1 MIRKIRTHIV
11 SSGLALLIAMHMPM
25 VIAQQAQATDGAN
38 TSVDQFKVWLDK
50 QNQKNQEALQQV
62 QTTVDG
68 QSGTANAPGGVAQA
82 AFNQVLAKAMPMTP
96 DQIHEFKKAV
106 DTTQRAVA
114 VPANAPPKPISS
126 TLLVSL
132 APGETPPAIKMSMGF
147 ISSLV
152 FVDAS
157 GAAWPIQS
165 YDLGNSQA
173 FNMQWDKVSNILM
186 IQPLQPYTYAN
197 LAVRLKGLSPPVMLT
212 LIPGQSV
219 VDYRVDVTVMGQGP
233 NSQGEVSRAGLP
245 KDASQALLGVLDGI
259 PPEGSK
265 ALTVLDGS
273 GEAWLSGDVMYFR
286 SRYTVLSPAWL
297 DRMQSSDGMQAY
309 QLPPTPSILIS
320 KLGKPVDVGI
330 QGD

>member
-1 MIRKIRTHIV
+1 MINKAHIQ
-11 SSGLALLIAMHMPM
+11 LACLSFSLVFVAPTIML
-25 VIAQQAQATDGAN
+25 AQTTEASN
-38 TSVDQFKVWLDK
+38 SSVDQFKQWLQEQD
-50 QNQKNQEALQQV
+50 QKNQASLKQYQAPAATEGSAAGGS
-62 QTTVDG
+62 DI
-68 QSGTANAPGGVAQA
+68 ANA
-82 AFNQVLAKAMPMTP
+82 AFSDLLGKTMPLTP
-96 DQIHEFKKAV
+96 AQIHDFKKAV

-114 VPANAPPKPISS
+114 TPANAPPKPMSS

-132 APGETPPAIKMSMGF
+132 APGEQPPAIKMSQGF
-147 ISSLV
+147 ITSLV

-157 GAAWPIQS
+157 GAAWPIQA

-173 FNMQWDKVSNILM
+173 FNVQWDNTTNVMM
-186 IQPLQPYTYAN
+186 IQPLQAYTYAN
-197 LAVRLKGLSPPVMLT
+197 LAVRLKGLGPPVMLT

-233 NSQGEVSRAGLP
+233 NSSGMDSRVGLP
-245 KDASQALLGVLDGI
+245 KDASAALLGVLDGI

-273 GEAWLSGDVMYFR
+273 GEAWVSGGVMYYR

-297 DRMQSSDGMQAY
+297 DSMQSPDGMHAY
-309 QLPPTPSILIS
+309 QLPVTPLLLIS
-320 KLGKPVDVGI
+320 KLGKPVEVGI

>member
-1 MIRKIRTHIV
+1 
-11 SSGLALLIAMHMPM
+11 M
-25 VIAQQAQATDGAN
+25 VFAQQTQANDNTSTN
-38 TSVDQFKVWLDK
+38 TSVDQFKVWLEQ
-50 QNQKNQEALQQV
+50 QNQKNQAALQQV
-62 QTTVDG
+62 QTPAEG
-68 QSGTANAPGGVAQA
+68 PNGSAPAANDIAQV
-82 AFNQVLAKAMPMTP
+82 AFNQALAKAMPMTP
-96 DQIHEFKKAV
+96 DQIHQFKKAV

-114 VPANAPPKPISS
+114 IPANTPPKPISS

-173 FNMQWDKVSNILM
+173 FNMQWDKTSNILM

-197 LAVRLKGLSPPVMLT
+197 LAVRLKGLAPPVMLT

-245 KDASQALLGVLDGI
+245 KDASQTLLGVLDGI

-265 ALTVLDGS
+265 ALKVVDGS
-273 GEAWLSGDVMYFR
+273 GEAWLHGDVMYFR

-297 DRMQSSDGMQAY
+297 DRMQSPDGMQAY

>member
-1 MIRKIRTHIV
+1 MVNKIQT
-11 SSGLALLIAMHMPM
+11 GLLSFILLVTAPM
-25 VIAQQAQATDGAN
+25 VFAQATEDAGS
-38 TSVDQFKVWLDK
+38 SVDQFKQWLQQQD
-50 QNQKNQEALQQV
+50 QKNEASLKQYQ
-62 QTTVDG
+62 
-68 QSGTANAPGGVAQA
+68 APAKDPEKDAGENDVAKA
-82 AFNQVLAKAMPMTP
+82 AFSQLLGRTMPMTP
-96 DQIHEFKKAV
+96 DQIHNFKKAV

-114 VPANAPPKPISS
+114 IPANAPPKPMSS

-132 APGETPPAIKMSMGF
+132 APGEQPPAIKMSQGF

-157 GAAWPIQS
+157 GAAWPIQA

-173 FNMQWDKVSNILM
+173 FNVQWDKTTNVMM

-197 LAVRLKGLSPPVMLT
+197 LAVRLKGLAPPVMLT
-212 LIPGQSV
+212 LVPGQSV

-233 NSQGEVSRAGLP
+233 NSSGMESRAGLP
-245 KDASQALLGVLDGI
+245 KDASAALLGVLDGI

-265 ALTVLDGS
+265 AMTVSDSS
-273 GEAWLSGDVMYFR
+273 GEAWLSQGVMYFR

-297 DRMQSSDGMQAY
+297 DSMQSPDGMHAY
-309 QLPPTPSILIS
+309 QLPVTPLLLIS
-320 KLGKPVDVGI
+320 KLGKPVEVGI

>member
-1 MIRKIRTHIV
+1 MQSILWSVVLFLTAPVI
-11 SSGLALLIAMHMPM
+11 
-25 VIAQQAQATDGAN
+25 IAQTTGDAN
-38 TSVDQFKVWLDK
+38 SSEVNQFKQWLEQQDK
-50 QNQKNQEALQQV
+50 KNDVALKQYQAPMGAASSAS
-62 QTTVDG
+62 TTE
-68 QSGTANAPGGVAQA
+68 NRVADA
-82 AFNQVLAKAMPMTP
+82 AFNSLLQKTMPMTP
-96 DQIHEFKKAV
+96 DQIHEFKQAV

-114 VPANAPPKPISS
+114 TPANAPPKPMSS

-132 APGETPPAIKMSMGF
+132 APGEQPPAIKMSQGF

-157 GAAWPIQS
+157 GAAWPIEA

-173 FNMQWDKVSNILM
+173 FNVQWDRTTNVMM

-197 LAVRLKGLSPPVMLT
+197 LAVRLKGLTPPVMLT
-212 LIPGQSV
+212 MVPGQAV

-233 NSQGEVSRAGLP
+233 NSTGQSSRVGLP
-245 KDASQALLGVLDGI
+245 KDASASLLGVLDGI

-265 ALTVLDGS
+265 ALTVSDGS
-273 GEAWLSGDVMYFR
+273 GEAWLNGDNVYFR

-297 DRMQSSDGMQAY
+297 DSMQSPDGMHAY
-309 QLPPTPSILIS
+309 QLPLTPLLLVS
-320 KLGKPVDVGI
+320 KLGKPVEVRI

>member
-1 MIRKIRTHIV
+1 MVNKRQT
-11 SSGLALLIAMHMPM
+11 GLLSFILLVTAPM
-25 VIAQQAQATDGAN
+25 VFAQATEDAGS
-38 TSVDQFKVWLDK
+38 SVDQFKQWLQQQD
-50 QNQKNQEALQQV
+50 QKNEASLKQYQGPAK
-62 QTTVDG
+62 D
-68 QSGTANAPGGVAQA
+68 PGKDAGENDVAKA
-82 AFNQVLAKAMPMTP
+82 AFSQLLGRTMPMTP
-96 DQIHEFKKAV
+96 DQIHDFKKAV

-114 VPANAPPKPISS
+114 IPANAPPKPMSS

-132 APGETPPAIKMSMGF
+132 APGEQPPAIKMSQGF

-157 GAAWPIQS
+157 GAAWPIQA

-173 FNMQWDKVSNILM
+173 FNVQWDKTTNVMM

-197 LAVRLKGLSPPVMLT
+197 LAVRLKGLAPPVMLT
-212 LIPGQSV
+212 LVPGQSV

-233 NSQGEVSRAGLP
+233 NSSGMESRAGLP
-245 KDASQALLGVLDGI
+245 KDASAALLGVLDGI

-265 ALTVLDGS
+265 AMTVSDGS
-273 GEAWLSGDVMYFR
+273 GEAWLSQGVMYFR

-297 DRMQSSDGMQAY
+297 DSMQSPDGMHAY
-309 QLPPTPSILIS
+309 QLPVTPLLLIS
-320 KLGKPVDVGI
+320 KLGKPVEVGI

>member
-1 MIRKIRTHIV
+1 MVSKIQT
-11 SSGLALLIAMHMPM
+11 GLLSFILLVTAPM
-25 VIAQQAQATDGAN
+25 VFAQATEDAGS
-38 TSVDQFKVWLDK
+38 SVEQFKQWLQQQD
-50 QNQKNQEALQQV
+50 QKNEASLKQYQ
-62 QTTVDG
+62 
-68 QSGTANAPGGVAQA
+68 APAKDSEKDAGESDIAKA
-82 AFNQVLAKAMPMTP
+82 AFSQLLGRTMPMTP
-96 DQIHEFKKAV
+96 DQIHAFKKAV

-114 VPANAPPKPISS
+114 IPANTPPKPMSS

-132 APGETPPAIKMSMGF
+132 APGEQPPAIKMSQGF

-157 GAAWPIQS
+157 GSAWPIQA

-173 FNMQWDKVSNILM
+173 FNVQWDKTTNVMM

-197 LAVRLKGLSPPVMLT
+197 LAVRLKGLAPPVMLT
-212 LIPGQSV
+212 LVPGQSV

-233 NSQGEVSRAGLP
+233 NSSGMESRAGLP
-245 KDASQALLGVLDGI
+245 KDASAALLGVLDGI

-265 ALTVLDGS
+265 AMTVSDGS
-273 GEAWLSGDVMYFR
+273 GEAWLSQGVMYFR

-297 DRMQSSDGMQAY
+297 DSMQSPDGMHAY
-309 QLPPTPSILIS
+309 QLPVTPLLLIS
-320 KLGKPVDVGI
+320 KLGKPVEVGI

>member
-1 MIRKIRTHIV
+1 MVNKTQTQI
-11 SSGLALLIAMHMPM
+11 GLFSFLLLMAAP
-25 VIAQQAQATDGAN
+25 VVFAQATDGAN
-38 TSVDQFKVWLDK
+38 SSVDQFKQWLQDQDK
-50 QNQKNQEALQQV
+50 KNEASLKQYQV
-62 QTTVDG
+62 
-68 QSGTANAPGGVAQA
+68 TAPSQGAAAVENDVAKA
-82 AFNQVLAKAMPMTP
+82 AFSELLGKTMPMTP
-96 DQIHEFKKAV
+96 DQIHDFKRAV

-114 VPANAPPKPISS
+114 TPANAPPKPMSS

-132 APGETPPAIKMSMGF
+132 APGEQPPAIKMSQGF

-157 GAAWPIQS
+157 GAAWPIQA

-173 FNMQWDKVSNILM
+173 FNVQWDTTTNVMM

-197 LAVRLKGLSPPVMLT
+197 LAVRLKGLAPPVMLT
-212 LIPGQSV
+212 LVPGQSV

-233 NSQGEVSRAGLP
+233 NSSGMDSRVGLP
-245 KDASQALLGVLDGI
+245 KDASAALLGVLDGI

-265 ALTVLDGS
+265 ALTVADGS
-273 GEAWLSGDVMYFR
+273 GEAWLSGGVMYFR

-297 DRMQSSDGMQAY
+297 DSMQSPDGMHAY
-309 QLPPTPSILIS
+309 QLPVTPLLLIS
-320 KLGKPVDVGI
+320 KLGKPIEVGI

>member
-1 MIRKIRTHIV
+1 MIKKSAINLSFLLWLVVAGV
-11 SSGLALLIAMHMPM
+11 S
-25 VIAQQAQATDGAN
+25 AQT
-38 TSVDQFKVWLDK
+38 TESSSSSVDQFKQWLHEQD
-50 QNQKNQEALQQV
+50 QKNQASLKQYQSPAATEAQ
-62 QTTVDG
+62 G
-68 QSGTANAPGGVAQA
+68 SAENEVAKA
-82 AFNQVLAKAMPMTP
+82 AFSDLLGKTMPMTP
-96 DQIHEFKKAV
+96 EQIHDFKKAV

-114 VPANAPPKPISS
+114 TPANAPPKPMSS

-132 APGETPPAIKMSMGF
+132 APGEQPPAIKMSQGF

-157 GAAWPIQS
+157 GAAWPIQA

-173 FNMQWDKVSNILM
+173 FNVQWDATSNVMM
-186 IQPLQPYTYAN
+186 IQPLQAYTYAN
-197 LAVRLKGLSPPVMLT
+197 LAVRLKGLTPPVMLT

-233 NSQGEVSRAGLP
+233 NSTGVESRSGLP
-245 KDASQALLGVLDGI
+245 KDANVALLGVLDGI

-265 ALTVLDGS
+265 ALTVEDGS
-273 GEAWLSGDVMYFR
+273 GQAWLNGDVMYYR

-297 DRMQSSDGMQAY
+297 DSMQSPDGMHAY
-309 QLPPTPSILIS
+309 QLPATPLLLIS
-320 KLGKPVDVGI
+320 KLGKPVEVGI

>member
-1 MIRKIRTHIV
+1 MVNKIQT
-11 SSGLALLIAMHMPM
+11 GLLSFILLVTAPM
-25 VIAQQAQATDGAN
+25 VFAQATEDAGS
-38 TSVDQFKVWLDK
+38 SVDQFKQWLQEQD
-50 QNQKNQEALQQV
+50 QKNEASLKQYQ
-62 QTTVDG
+62 
-68 QSGTANAPGGVAQA
+68 APAKDPEKDAGESDIAKA
-82 AFNQVLAKAMPMTP
+82 AFSQLLGRTMPMTP
-96 DQIHEFKKAV
+96 DQIHDFKKAV

-114 VPANAPPKPISS
+114 IPANAPPKPMSS

-132 APGETPPAIKMSMGF
+132 APGEQPPAIKMSQGF

-157 GAAWPIQS
+157 GAAWPIQA

-173 FNMQWDKVSNILM
+173 FNVQWDKTTNVMM

-197 LAVRLKGLSPPVMLT
+197 LAVRLKGLAPPVMLT
-212 LIPGQSV
+212 LVPGQSV

-233 NSQGEVSRAGLP
+233 NSSGMESRAGLP
-245 KDASQALLGVLDGI
+245 KDASAALLGVLDGI

-265 ALTVLDGS
+265 AMTVSDGS
-273 GEAWLSGDVMYFR
+273 GEAWLSQGVMYFR

-297 DRMQSSDGMQAY
+297 DSMQSPDGMHAY
-309 QLPPTPSILIS
+309 QLPVTPLLLIS
-320 KLGKPVDVGI
+320 KLGKPVEVGI